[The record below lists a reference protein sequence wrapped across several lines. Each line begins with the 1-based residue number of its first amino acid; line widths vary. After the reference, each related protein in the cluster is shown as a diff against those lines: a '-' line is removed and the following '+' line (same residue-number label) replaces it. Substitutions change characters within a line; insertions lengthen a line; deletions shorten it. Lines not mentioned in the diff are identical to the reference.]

1 MNILSKNMLINPKA
15 AIMPPL
21 NDGITY
27 IGISYIGIS
36 YTGTIYTEE
45 LTYQY
50 AAQDGMAGRLEWH

>member
-1 MNILSKNMLINPKA
+1 MLINPKA